1 MNKIKEKLKNI
12 EYNNFYPLFFTVIF
26 ILIVIQYSFSTLD
39 AIFYDLWVRSD
50 VVAQWDDNIIEIVL
64 DEESDESNPASPVAP
79 AGELEPGPGSAA
91 AAEGG
96 ATDHLVAE
104 AAPEPE
110 PEGGE

>member
-1 MNKIKEKLKNI
+1 LVLSLTLSATYPSVLFATQDFNKQMRDL
-12 EYNNFYPLFFTVIF
+12 
-26 ILIVIQYSFSTLD
+26 SFSESKNR
-39 AIFYDLWVRSD
+39 I
-50 VVAQWDDNIIEIVL
+50 